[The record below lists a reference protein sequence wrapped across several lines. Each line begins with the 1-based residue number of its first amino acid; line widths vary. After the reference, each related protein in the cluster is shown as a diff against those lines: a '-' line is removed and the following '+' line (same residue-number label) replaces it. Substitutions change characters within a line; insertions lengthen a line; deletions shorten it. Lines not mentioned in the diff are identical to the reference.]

1 MSEIVVH
8 NAGQIPFYQGPHE
21 IPGIRFRHARQA
33 LGVTAWG
40 MNVIEIAA
48 GCTDYPEHDHEAD
61 GQEEVYVVLRGGAE
75 LVCGD
80 VRKPLAQG
88 DMVRLPP
95 HVKRTFR
102 TEEGVLLL
110 ALGATPGAVFSPNP
124 GM

>member
-8 NAGQIPFYQGPHE
+8 SAGQIPFYQGPHE

-40 MNVIEIAA
+40 MNVIEIEP
-48 GCTDYPEHDHEAD
+48 GCADYPEHDHVAD

-75 LVCGD
+75 LVCGE
-80 VRKPLAQG
+80 VRRPLTQG
-88 DMVRLPP
+88 DMVRIPP
-95 HVKRTFR
+95 DVKRTFR
-102 TEEGVLLL
+102 TDQGVLLL
-110 ALGATPGAVFSPNP
+110 ALGATPGAVYSPNP